1 MVKKFSKTREKKID
15 IQNRL
20 TKTRND
26 KFFSNLVR
34 GHPRSRIQKDDI
46 ILFIYIT
53 NKKNLNHTRFFF
65 LPILQVANCTSDEGC
80 VNTDGSY
87 ECTCKPGHFINS
99 TGDCVDVDECA
110 DNHNLVCHKGRDLNF

>member
-1 MVKKFSKTREKKID
+1 MYKF
-15 IQNRL
+15 L
-20 TKTRND
+20 
-26 KFFSNLVR
+26 SNPMR
-34 GHPRSRIQKDDI
+34 GHPRSRIQKEDSVLFVYNTNIKKISI
-46 ILFIYIT
+46 ILG
-53 NKKNLNHTRFFF
+53 FFF

-110 DNHNLVCHKGRDLNF
+110 DDHNLVCHEGRDLKYLIQILS